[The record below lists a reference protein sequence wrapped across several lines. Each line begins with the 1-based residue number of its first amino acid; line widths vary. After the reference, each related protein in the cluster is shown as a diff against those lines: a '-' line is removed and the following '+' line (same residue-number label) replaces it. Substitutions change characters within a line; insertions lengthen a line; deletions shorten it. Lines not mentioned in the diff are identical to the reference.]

1 MYYDNKEKVS
11 DVYGEFCDVGV
22 FWLEMEVEV
31 EGGVSLFV
39 LLDIWLVLFFLIFI
53 FGEFVFLLFI

>member
-1 MYYDNKEKVS
+1 
-11 DVYGEFCDVGV
+11 
-22 FWLEMEVEV
+22 MEVEV

>member
-1 MYYDNKEKVS
+1 
-11 DVYGEFCDVGV
+11 
-22 FWLEMEVEV
+22 MEVEV

-53 FGEFVFLLFI
+53 LGEFVFLLFI